1 MIRLLYFNPIDTG
14 VFSLDTHPPSG
25 PSAHS
30 SSFLHLLGEYGD
42 IVSGALFAV
51 LAYYF
56 HVTGHVYLS
65 TISGAIAIGAF
76 SITVSEIAEIL
87 AERLEEPYAS
97 FVLTFSAV
105 VVEIILLF
113 MIVLESVHAPSALE
127 TVKGGIIS
135 AVIVDMNVLLG
146 LAVFIGGLSYKEQ
159 EHNEDT
165 SSTYTTILL
174 VASSALLVPS
184 IITYTDSASGLFDAS
199 VAIAT
204 VLVLFYIAIFI
215 FQTRTHS
222 HFFKAT
228 AKSRLFRIKKHRDEH
243 DEEEDEDYIFD
254 RLSNVWNFLAIFFF
268 IFLIGILAEVFAT
281 DGMRIATDMGIST
294 GLAGLIIAII
304 AVSPEILTAIKA
316 ARDDEIQRVVNIAM
330 GASTVSIMLTV
341 PILMGLAFFNGINL
355 TLDFNAFQIGALILT
370 IVLAWKTTDDGETN
384 YFEGISH
391 LMFFVS
397 YAIIA
402 ALYH

>member
-1 MIRLLYFNPIDTG
+1 MDSQPPMHREKTSNLSHFLSNYLDIILGVILGLTAFLFHKTG
-14 VFSLDTHPPSG
+14 QPYLAVI
-25 PSAHS
+25 AA
-30 SSFLHLLGEYGD
+30 
-42 IVSGALFAV
+42 AL
-51 LAYYF
+51 
-56 HVTGHVYLS
+56 
-65 TISGAIAIGAF
+65 AIGAL
-76 SITVSEIAEIL
+76 SVTVSEIAEIL

-105 VVEIILLF
+105 AVEIVLLF
-113 MIVLESVHAPSALE
+113 MIILESSHAPEALE

-174 VASSALLVPS
+174 VAASALLVPS
-184 IITYTDSASGLFDAS
+184 IITYTDSDKSDLFQAS
-199 VAIAT
+199 VMIAI
-204 VLVLFYIAIFI
+204 VLMIFYIAIFI
-215 FQTRTHS
+215 FQTKTHQ
-222 HFFKAT
+222 HFFKST
-228 AKSRLFRIKKHRDEH
+228 AKSRLFRLRKHEGEQEN
-243 DEEEDEDYIFD
+243 EEEDDYFFD
-254 RLSNVWNFLAIFFF
+254 RLNNLWNLFTIFGLIF
-268 IFLIGILAEVFAT
+268 IIGILAEIFAKE
-281 DGMRIATDMGIST
+281 GMIVASDMGIST
-294 GLAGLIIAII
+294 GLAGLIIAIV
-304 AVSPEILTAIKA
+304 AVSPEIMTAIKA

-341 PILMGLAFFNGINL
+341 PILMALAYANGIYL
-355 TLDFNAFQIGALILT
+355 TLDFNAFQVGALILT
-370 IVLAWKTTDDGETN
+370 IILAWKTTDDGETN

-402 ALYH
+402 TMYH

>member
-1 MIRLLYFNPIDTG
+1 MDSQPPSRSIFGLNHKTLHFLSEYSDMILGSIFGILAFYFHFVHSPYLA
-14 VFSLDTHPPSG
+14 VFS
-25 PSAHS
+25 A
-30 SSFLHLLGEYGD
+30 
-42 IVSGALFAV
+42 
-51 LAYYF
+51 
-56 HVTGHVYLS
+56 
-65 TISGAIAIGAF
+65 AIAIGAF
-76 SITVSEIAEIL
+76 SITVAEIAEIL

-105 VVEIILLF
+105 AVEIILLF
-113 MIVLESVHAPSALE
+113 MIVREGVHNPAALD

-146 LAVFIGGLSYKEQ
+146 LAVFIGGLSFKEQ

-184 IITYTDSASGLFDAS
+184 ILTYTQSTRTLFHAS
-199 VAIAT
+199 VMIA
-204 VLVLFYIAIFI
+204 LLLLIFYIAIFI

-228 AKSRLFRIKKHRDEH
+228 AKSRLFRIKKHREEEE
-243 DEEEDEDYIFD
+243 EEEDESYLFD
-254 RLSNVWNFLAIFFF
+254 RFGNIANFFSIFGL
-268 IFLIGILAEVFAT
+268 IFLIGLLAELFAT
-281 DGMRIATDMGIST
+281 EGMPIAHHLGISS

-304 AVSPEILTAIKA
+304 SVAPEVMTAIKA
-316 ARDDEIQRVVNIAM
+316 ARDDEIQRVINIAM

-341 PILMGLAFFNGINL
+341 PILMALAYGNGIEL
-355 TLDFNAFQIGALILT
+355 TLDFNAFQVGALILT
-370 IVLAWKTTDDGETN
+370 IILAWKTTDDGETN

-391 LMFFVS
+391 LMFFFG

-402 ALYH
+402 TLYR

>member
-1 MIRLLYFNPIDTG
+1 MDRSDP
-14 VFSLDTHPPSG
+14 SSRQPDTHT
-25 PSAHS
+25 HS
-30 SSFLHLLGEYGD
+30 SAEKALHFFSEYGD
-42 IVSGALFAV
+42 ILAGFLFGI
-51 LAYYF
+51 LAYIF
-56 HVTGHVYLS
+56 HHFYHMPYLS
-65 TISGAIAIGAF
+65 VLSAAIAIGAF
-76 SITVSEIAEIL
+76 SVTVAEIAELL

-105 VVEIILLF
+105 AVEIILLF
-113 MIVLESVHAPSALE
+113 MIVREGVHAPEALE

-146 LAVFIGGLSYKEQ
+146 MAIFIGGLSYKEQ

-184 IITYTDSASGLFDAS
+184 IITYTGASNTLFQAS
-199 VAIAT
+199 VLIALLLM
-204 VLVLFYIAIFI
+204 VFYIAIFI
-215 FQTRTHS
+215 FQTKTHA

-228 AKSRLFRIKKHRDEH
+228 AKSRLFRLKKRKNED
-243 DEEEDEDYIFD
+243 DEEEDEDYIFEK
-254 RLSNVWNFLAIFFF
+254 LGNVANFVIM
-268 IFLIGILAEVFAT
+268 FLLILIIGVLAELFAA
-281 DGMRIATDMGIST
+281 DGMPIAKENGIST

-304 AVSPEILTAIKA
+304 AVAPELLTAVKA

-341 PILMGLAFFNGINL
+341 PILMALAYANGIEL
-355 TLDFNAFQIGALILT
+355 TLDFNAFQVGALILT
-370 IVLAWKTTDDGETN
+370 IILAWKTTDDGETN

-391 LMFFVS
+391 LMFFFG

-402 ALYH
+402 TLYH

>member
-1 MIRLLYFNPIDTG
+1 MD
-14 VFSLDTHPPSG
+14 SSKPPSEY
-25 PSAHS
+25 SDN
-30 SSFLHLLGEYGD
+30 SFHHTLHWFSEYGD
-42 IVSGALFAV
+42 ILFGSIFGI

-56 HVTGHVYLS
+56 HHTAHPY
-65 TISGAIAIGAF
+65 ISVLFAAIAIGSF

-87 AERLEEPYAS
+87 ADRMQEPYAS

-105 VVEIILLF
+105 AVEIILLF
-113 MIVLESVHAPSALE
+113 MIVREAIHSPDALE

-184 IITYTDSASGLFDAS
+184 ILTYTNDSTTLFEASYM
-199 VAIAT
+199 IALMLM
-204 VLVLFYIAIFI
+204 VFYIAIFI
-215 FQTRTHS
+215 FQTRTHA

-228 AKSRLFRIKKHRDEH
+228 AKSRLFRIKKKRDE
-243 DEEEDEDYIFD
+243 DEEEDEDYLFD
-254 RLSNVWNFLAIFFF
+254 KLNNISNFIAMF
-268 IFLIGILAEVFAT
+268 IFIMVIGILAELFAS
-281 DGMRIATDMGIST
+281 DGIAIAKEQGIST

-304 AVSPEILTAIKA
+304 AVAPELLTAIKA
-316 ARDDEIQRVVNIAM
+316 AKDDEIQRVINIAM

-341 PILMGLAFFNGINL
+341 PILMALAYINGIKL
-355 TLDFNAFQIGALILT
+355 TLDFNAFQVGALILT
-370 IVLAWKTTDDGETN
+370 IILAWKTTDDGETN

-391 LMFFVS
+391 LMFFVG

-402 ALYH
+402 TLYH

>member
-1 MIRLLYFNPIDTG
+1 MQQKDTKSQNRI
-14 VFSLDTHPPSG
+14 FSIE
-25 PSAHS
+25 
-30 SSFLHLLGEYGD
+30 FLENYAD
-42 IVSGALFAV
+42 ILIGILFAV
-51 LAYYF
+51 LAFVF
-56 HVTGHVYLS
+56 HSSSQVHLS
-65 TISGAIAIGAF
+65 AISSAIAIGSL

-87 AERLEEPYAS
+87 AERFEEPYAS

-105 VVEIILLF
+105 AVEIILLF
-113 MIVLESVHAPSALE
+113 MIVLEATHSPSALD
-127 TVKGGIIS
+127 TVKGGIVS

-184 IITYTDSASGLFDAS
+184 IMTYTDTTKNDLFTAS
-199 VAIAT
+199 VLIAAA
-204 VLVLFYIAIFI
+204 LMIFYIAIFI
-215 FQTRTHS
+215 FQTKTHA

-228 AKSRLFRIKKHRDEH
+228 AKSRIFLLRKRKLSRSEH
-243 DEEEDEDYIFD
+243 EEEGYLFD
-254 RLSNVWNFLAIFFF
+254 NLSSLWNLAAIFVL
-268 IFLIGILAEVFAT
+268 IFAIGVLAEIFAT
-281 DGMRIATDMGIST
+281 DGMNIARELGLST
-294 GLAGLIIAII
+294 GLSGLIIAII

-316 ARDDEIQRVVNIAM
+316 AKNDQIQRVVNIAM
-330 GASTVSIMLTV
+330 GASTVSIMITV
-341 PILMGLAFFNGINL
+341 PILMALSYMNGIRL

-370 IVLAWKTTDDGETN
+370 IILVWKTTDDGETN

-391 LMFFVS
+391 LMFFAC

-402 ALYH
+402 TMDH